1 MVKFEVYGPGCPK
14 CQNAAEIIVNTLA
27 ELNVAAEVVK
37 ISDLDAMLD
46 KGILKT
52 PAIYLEGKKLLEGK
66 VPTKD
71 DVKAWL
77 KK

>member
-1 MVKFEVYGPGCPK
+1 MKFEVYGPGCPK
-14 CQNAAEIIVNTLA
+14 CNNTTSLIKDTLA

-52 PAIYLEGKKLLEGK
+52 PAVYLDGKKLLEGK

-71 DVKAWL
+71 DVKSWVNQ
-77 KK
+77 

>member
-1 MVKFEVYGPGCPK
+1 MKFEVYGPGCPK
-14 CQNAAEIIVNTLA
+14 CQNATEVIKETLA

-37 ISDLDAMLD
+37 VSDLDAMLD

-52 PAIYLEGKKLLEGK
+52 PAVYLDGKKLLEGK
-66 VPTKD
+66 VPAKD

-77 KK
+77 NK